1 MKLIIEILEKIQ
13 EPLLIIIIKIVNT
26 YSEYILM
33 NLIDIQFNMISE
45 GWYACLEEEQQ

>member
-13 EPLLIIIIKIVNT
+13 ESLLIIIIKIVNT

-33 NLIDIQFNMISE
+33 NLLVIQISDIF
-45 GWYACLEEEQQ
+45 

>member
-13 EPLLIIIIKIVNT
+13 ESLLIIIIKIVNT

-33 NLIDIQFNMISE
+33 NLIDIQFNMI
-45 GWYACLEEEQQ
+45 L

>member
-13 EPLLIIIIKIVNT
+13 ESLRIIIIKIVNA

-33 NLIDIQFNMISE
+33 NLLVIQISDIF
-45 GWYACLEEEQQ
+45 

>member
-13 EPLLIIIIKIVNT
+13 ESLLIIIIKIVNT

-33 NLIDIQFNMISE
+33 NLLDIQINDIF
-45 GWYACLEEEQQ
+45 